1 MAFLIKRARNIWANL
16 AALSRGPI
24 RYAYLGDHTA
34 IASTRGNSL
43 VLLDTRDRAF
53 TPHLALAGHW
63 ESDVERAL
71 VRLLKRGQRIVEVG
85 ANMGYHTLT
94 MARAIGRTGRID
106 AFEPNPRM
114 YELLADTIFI
124 NGVRD
129 IVTLHQSAVLDRAG
143 PVKFQFNP
151 RFAGGGNVVIA
162 GYEDPTNQQ
171 FEVPGVRLDE
181 VLGAGPPVDL
191 LRMDAE
197 GSEPLVLK
205 GAEELL
211 RRSPRM
217 RIMMEFSPIMM
228 GPRVDVP
235 AFTAWLANFGFK
247 AWRVQPSG
255 ALAAVA
261 MADLPK
267 APHCEIVLSRDVPP
281 GAR

>member
-114 YELLADTIFI
+114 
-124 NGVRD
+124 V
-129 IVTLHQSAVLDRAG
+129 
-143 PVKFQFNP
+143 
-151 RFAGGGNVVIA
+151 
-162 GYEDPTNQQ
+162 
-171 FEVPGVRLDE
+171 
-181 VLGAGPPVDL
+181 
-191 LRMDAE
+191 
-197 GSEPLVLK
+197 
-205 GAEELL
+205 
-211 RRSPRM
+211 
-217 RIMMEFSPIMM
+217 
-228 GPRVDVP
+228 
-235 AFTAWLANFGFK
+235 
-247 AWRVQPSG
+247 
-255 ALAAVA
+255 
-261 MADLPK
+261 
-267 APHCEIVLSRDVPP
+267 
-281 GAR
+281 